1 SACWTAPPPTC
12 TAHRS
17 RRCCAA
23 ATGPARTTRAGT
35 WRSSTAGTC
44 CPVRRCARCTSWS
57 ASGTPRRGGRT
68 GRCSSARTCP
78 GSGDPRRDPAA
89 PTRVLPGAGRWTPP
103 TGTCARCPR
112 APRGRDRGSRRGGRP
127 LDARCAPAL
136 PDEERAMTVS
146 SHRLVDRRTVRG
158 ALALAAAAPSVRNSQ
173 PWRWEVGRDAVH
185 LHADLARWLPAADP
199 MGRDLVMS
207 CGAALHHARVALAA
221 TGLACSVQRMPD
233 LDTPTHLATLRLHPR
248 AAEATDLALAAA
260 VLRRRTDRRPF
271 ADWEVPG
278 EFVDELCERA
288 AEQGAELRPVTA
300 PRARQRLLRAI
311 AEAARMPEGKDDD
324 LLPEATDPEYEAVAG
339 LPDG

>member
-1 SACWTAPPPTC
+1 
-12 TAHRS
+12 
-17 RRCCAA
+17 
-23 ATGPARTTRAGT
+23 
-35 WRSSTAGTC
+35 
-44 CPVRRCARCTSWS
+44 
-57 ASGTPRRGGRT
+57 
-68 GRCSSARTCP
+68 
-78 GSGDPRRDPAA
+78 
-89 PTRVLPGAGRWTPP
+89 
-103 TGTCARCPR
+103 
-112 APRGRDRGSRRGGRP
+112 
-127 LDARCAPAL
+127 
-136 PDEERAMTVS
+136 MTVS

-288 AEQGAELRPVTA
+288 AEQGAALRPVTA

-339 LPDG
+339 LPDGAVLTVLATASEGPLAHLRAGEALSAVLLHATELGLATCPMSRPLANGAGSVIAWDDVFAGGAAPQLVIRVGWAPLGAPPQPTSRRRIDELIDEPGR